1 MSRDA
6 SDGVRDQIND
16 NLNREVEFA
25 AEQEKRLAYVQDPA
39 GMSDR
44 RTFGKGGPCRYTG
57 AEIAEKM
64 LRKNAR
70 QATVVDL
77 TSPSSSQQHQQSQA
91 LISSPSAAPVIMTF
105 SHSGEVIR
113 SETYPHRQPTGS
125 ARVASTVSKSQE
137 VEYLDITVLGLWGPK
152 EALAPIHAA
161 NSTSENSQIGCEK
174 PYLPPPVSF
183 PKLPLKYLLPSLTVD
198 SDQL

>member
-39 GMSDR
+39 GMSGR

-64 LRKNAR
+64 LRKNA
-70 QATVVDL
+70 
-77 TSPSSSQQHQQSQA
+77 
-91 LISSPSAAPVIMTF
+91 
-105 SHSGEVIR
+105 
-113 SETYPHRQPTGS
+113 
-125 ARVASTVSKSQE
+125 
-137 VEYLDITVLGLWGPK
+137 
-152 EALAPIHAA
+152 
-161 NSTSENSQIGCEK
+161 
-174 PYLPPPVSF
+174 
-183 PKLPLKYLLPSLTVD
+183 
-198 SDQL
+198 